1 MRWGD
6 RAVSENFR
14 MMARSGSGE
23 RKMLWGRRGLALW
36 ATALF
41 CLGSVFAQTTESAQ
55 QPKTA
60 PATASVLYSYEGQN
74 VTSVEVAGRPD
85 LDTSKILPILQQHA
99 GEPFARE
106 KVDQSIETLKREG
119 KFEEVQLQVDPEA
132 NGVRILLIAEP
143 AVWFGIFEFPGAE

>member
-1 MRWGD
+1 
-6 RAVSENFR
+6 
-14 MMARSGSGE
+14 
-23 RKMLWGRRGLALW
+23 MLWGRRGLALW

-41 CLGSVFAQTTESAQ
+41 CLGSVFAQTAESAQ

-106 KVDQSIETLKREG
+106 KVDQSIDIPVTIVTKDNVD
-119 KFEEVQLQVDPEA
+119 KFRSL
-132 NGVRILLIAEP
+132 
-143 AVWFGIFEFPGAE
+143 FK